1 MNKTFYRLLL
11 LYQSLSNSE
20 YILDKSYEDLIDRFN
35 VDIKKL
41 NKYVSHLNK
50 IITKKKECS

>member
-1 MNKTFYRLLL
+1 MNKTFYRLLI
-11 LYQSLSNSE
+11 LYQSLSHSE